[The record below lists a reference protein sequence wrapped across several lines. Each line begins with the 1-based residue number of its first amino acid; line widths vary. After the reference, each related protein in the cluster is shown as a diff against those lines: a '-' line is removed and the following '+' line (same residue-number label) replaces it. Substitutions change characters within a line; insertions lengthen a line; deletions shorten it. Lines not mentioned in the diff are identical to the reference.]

1 MVPEWFINRNK
12 ERLQVKMLE
21 RGLAGENKYDN
32 KNEVPE
38 TTGESTR
45 NRLSLAI
52 INQLKQTN
60 MFKSSSMFRGV
71 VTMNNGTHKIIR
83 VGVQMVARITTMF
96 KEEKKNVFRNE
107 QNLLALAGND
117 ILNISEVKSIKF
129 MYEHNHE
136 ELLTLA

>member
-1 MVPEWFINRNK
+1 
-12 ERLQVKMLE
+12 
-21 RGLAGENKYDN
+21 
-32 KNEVPE
+32 
-38 TTGESTR
+38 
-45 NRLSLAI
+45 
-52 INQLKQTN
+52 

-107 QNLLALAGND
+107 KNLLVLAGED
-117 ILNISEVKSIKF
+117 ILNISDVKSIKF
-129 MYEHNHE
+129 MYEYNHE